1 MAQHFAGGSKKRRRK
16 KRKRQNWL
24 QRVVQYLNSPHMT
37 PRIGHVEWLQRICN
51 NILNKKQIIKKW
63 IIVPSSVDRCGV
75 RQTVRGWPGTVL
87 AGGRRLTWEAV
98 ITGRVR
104 VAACRLHVRLSLCG
118 QHAHWG
124 ATPDWEPA
132 LWPHHHPSEPPSPPP
147 PTHQH
152 LYSPLDSPEL
162 PTSGQSQQPR
172 LHLIGWDE
180 SKSSVEICTCRFH
193 LFYFYILFYFILSVF
208 IQLALLLVLLCCW
221 SW

>member
-1 MAQHFAGGSKKRRRK
+1 MWNDCKEYVIIYYIILKK
-16 KRKRQNWL
+16 NL
-24 QRVVQYLNSPHMT
+24 
-37 PRIGHVEWLQRICN
+37 
-51 NILNKKQIIKKW
+51 

-132 LWPHHHPSEPPSPPP
+132 LWPHHHPSEPPSPLSPHTSASIFAP
-147 PTHQH
+147 GLAGVAH
-152 LYSPLDSPEL
+152 LRSIS
-162 PTSGQSQQPR
+162 TAR

-180 SKSSVEICTCRFH
+180 SKSSEEICTCRFYW
-193 LFYFYILFYFILSVF
+193 FYFYFILF
-208 IQLALLLVLLCCW
+208 
-221 SW
+221 